1 MDINLNKK
9 TFFEEEVMPKY
20 NSIWK
25 PIVGSAGKIKADEG
39 TLQILEETVQE
50 NILLLSAPGVV
61 IVFSLH
67 KN

>member
-25 PIVGSAGKIKADEG
+25 PIAGSAGKIKIDGG

-50 NILLLSAPGVV
+50 SILLLSVPEVV

>member
-1 MDINLNKK
+1 
-9 TFFEEEVMPKY
+9 MPKY